1 MSDDFPLALTY
12 DDVLL
17 VPRRS
22 GITSRRAVDTSTLLT
37 PRIPLAIPIV
47 SANMDTVT
55 ESAMAIALAR
65 MGGIGIIHRF
75 LPIAR
80 QVAEVAAVK
89 RSEAWVIDQPWTLAP
104 TATVGEARERMAAH
118 GVGGLPIVEADGRL
132 VGLVTTRDLLFA
144 PDPTAPVATRMTP
157 RERLVTAPAHTDLE
171 SARALLDR
179 HRLEKLPLV
188 DASGRLAGL
197 ITTKDIV
204 ASLRFPHATK
214 DDRGRLRVGAAIGV
228 VGDYLERAAAL
239 VEAGADVLV
248 LDIAHGHAEHAL
260 RAIAAVRRRLGE
272 IDLIAGNVATAE
284 GARDLADAGADA
296 VKVGVGPGSIC
307 ITRLVAGVGVPQ
319 LTAVLDC
326 ARALE
331 GRGVPLIADGGIR
344 RSGDIVKA
352 LAAGAATV
360 MLGNLLAGTTES
372 PGVTIRR
379 GGGKYKVTR
388 GMASVEAAMHRQARE
403 DPERGWAEWEDD
415 LAEVVPEGVEAAV
428 PYRGD
433 ASEVIVQ
440 LVGGLR
446 SGLSYC
452 NARTLAELR
461 ANARFVRI
469 TEAGRVE
476 SGAHDVEAL

>member
-1 MSDDFPLALTY
+1 MHDNFPLALTY

-17 VPRRS
+17 APRRS
-22 GITSRRAVDTSTLLT
+22 SITSRRSVDTSTLLT
-37 PRIPLAIPIV
+37 RRIPLAIPIV
-47 SANMDTVT
+47 GANMDTVT

-65 MGGIGIIHRF
+65 MGGIGIVHRF
-75 LPIAR
+75 LPIER
-80 QVAEVAAVK
+80 QVAEVARVK
-89 RSEAWVIDQPWTLAP
+89 RNEGWVVDHPWTVADS
-104 TATVGEARERMAAH
+104 ATVAEARDLMAQH
-118 GVGGLPIVEADGRL
+118 GVGGLPVVAEDGRL
-132 VGLVTTRDLLFA
+132 AGLVTTRDLLFA
-144 PDPTAPVATRMTP
+144 ADPAASVQARMTP
-157 RERLVTAPAHTDLE
+157 LERLVTAPAGTDLE
-171 SARALLDR
+171 AARAILDR

-188 DASGRLAGL
+188 DDEGRLAGL
-197 ITTKDIV
+197 ITTRDIV
-204 ASLRFPHATK
+204 ASQHFPRATK
-214 DDRGRLRVGAAIGV
+214 DERGRLRVGAAIGV

-260 RAIAAVRRRLGE
+260 KALAAVRRRLGDV
-272 IDLIAGNVATAE
+272 DLIAGNVATAE

-307 ITRLVAGVGVPQ
+307 ITRIVAGVGVPQ
-319 LTAVLDC
+319 LTAVLDG
-326 ARALE
+326 ARALAD
-331 GRGVPLIADGGIR
+331 RDVPLIADGGIR
-344 RSGDIVKA
+344 ASGDIAKA
-352 LAAGAATV
+352 LAAGAHTV

-379 GGGKYKVTR
+379 GGRRYKVTR

-433 ASEVIVQ
+433 AAEIVVQ

-446 SGLSYC
+446 SGMSYC
-452 NARTLAELR
+452 NARTLAALR
-461 ANARFVRI
+461 TNARFVRI
-469 TEAGRVE
+469 TEAGRIE
-476 SGAHDVEAL
+476 SKPHDVESL